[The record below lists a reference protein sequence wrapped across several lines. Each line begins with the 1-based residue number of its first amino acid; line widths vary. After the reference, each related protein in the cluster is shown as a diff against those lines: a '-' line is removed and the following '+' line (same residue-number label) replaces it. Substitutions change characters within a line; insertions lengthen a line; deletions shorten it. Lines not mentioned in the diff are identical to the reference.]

1 MNATTTAQAA
11 VSADIPDAGYAFQA
25 RESHTARFD
34 AHRGRSGAVITVA
47 GEVDAANADP
57 LAEYVERCS
66 DYCEWLVLDLTG
78 LEFIGTAA
86 LTALHTIKHRC
97 AAAEVSW
104 TLVPSPSVSK
114 VLRLCEPDSALP
126 TDESLTD
133 ALATVQNGR
142 RRLQVVAR

>member
-1 MNATTTAQAA
+1 MIATTATRAA
-11 VSADIPDAGYAFQA
+11 ASADIRDAAYPFQA

-57 LAEYVERCS
+57 LAEYVNRCT

-78 LEFIGTAA
+78 LDFIGTAA

-104 TLVPSPSVSK
+104 TLVPSPAVSK
-114 VLRLCEPDSALP
+114 VLRFCEPDSALP

-133 ALATVQNGR
+133 ALATVQNR
-142 RRLQVVAR
+142 RRPLRVVAR